1 MLAEKIM
8 NVYTDFSKVS
18 VGDVFELE
26 HQLYIKLSGS
36 DGYYIAELDT
46 GKLTRVYE
54 GFDHYVI
61 MRPGKYVY

>member
-1 MLAEKIM
+1 MLAEKIT

-36 DGYYIAELDT
+36 DGKQSFKAVDPLFLI
-46 GKLTRVYE
+46 
-54 GFDHYVI
+54 
-61 MRPGKYVY
+61 KYDE